1 MKINRR
7 QFIQQSTA
15 EISSSILGLGWLD
28 PVITQDVRGENLAD
42 TRQYDAAM
50 MDFYN
55 GDPSQVDSFEA
66 KPQGSG
72 NRCSA
77 VQLPGISDRCSEPIH
92 F

>member
-15 EISSSILGLGWLD
+15 GISSSILGLGWLD

-50 MDFYN
+50 MDF
-55 GDPSQVDSFEA
+55 
-66 KPQGSG
+66 
-72 NRCSA
+72 
-77 VQLPGISDRCSEPIH
+77 
-92 F
+92 